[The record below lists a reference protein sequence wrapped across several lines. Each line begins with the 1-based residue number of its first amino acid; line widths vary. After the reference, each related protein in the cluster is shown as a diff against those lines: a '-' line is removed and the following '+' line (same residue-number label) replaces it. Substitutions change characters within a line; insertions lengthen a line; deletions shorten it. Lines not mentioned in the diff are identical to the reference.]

1 MKGRNIL
8 KFSLRGV
15 AGLVALLALL
25 VALMLLLRPYWD
37 LRGNFSPSF
46 NFEQAGELFDRL
58 EKDREGQKPYGATL
72 SEEDFLGRLE
82 IEPAFPQYR
91 GPQSQGRIEETGLLT
106 SWPKA
111 GPPEVYR
118 QPVGLGYAGLVVGG
132 GLAFTIEQ
140 RRDSEVVVAYEF
152 KTGTEVWTHAY
163 PAAFVEQMGGDGPRA
178 SPTLDGARLYS
189 LGAEGE
195 LICLSAATGEV
206 EWSRNILTETKSR
219 NLEWGMSGAPL
230 IVDEKVIVTAS
241 GLGGASAMAYDK
253 STGKPV
259 WSSDLGQQAYA
270 SLVLA
275 ELAGRPQLLD
285 FAAHALNGVDPE
297 TGTKLWSAEW
307 TGSHNGIN
315 CAQPLLLGDDR
326 VFISSGYGKGAAA
339 FKIREVGGQW
349 SAEQLWAQTTM
360 KNKFNSSVLV
370 DGHIYG
376 FDEGILAC
384 IDAET
389 GERVWK
395 GGRYGH
401 GQLLVLPDQDVL
413 LVVSEKGEVA
423 LVAATPDGF
432 TELARLPA
440 IQGRTWNHPALVGDV
455 LLVRNSEETAAFRLA
470 LASE

>member
-1 MKGRNIL
+1 M
-8 KFSLRGV
+8 
-15 AGLVALLALL
+15 
-25 VALMLLLRPYWD
+25 
-37 LRGNFSPSF
+37 
-46 NFEQAGELFDRL
+46 
-58 EKDREGQKPYGATL
+58 
-72 SEEDFLGRLE
+72 
-82 IEPAFPQYR
+82 
-91 GPQSQGRIEETGLLT
+91 
-106 SWPKA
+106 
-111 GPPEVYR
+111 
-118 QPVGLGYAGLVVGG
+118 GLGYAGLVVGG

-152 KTGTEVWTHAY
+152 KTGTEVWAHAY

-206 EWSRNILTETKSR
+206 EWSRNILSETNSR

-285 FAAHALNGVDPE
+285 FAAHALTESTPRPAPSCGPPNGPAA
-297 TGTKLWSAEW
+297 TTASTAR
-307 TGSHNGIN
+307 
-315 CAQPLLLGDDR
+315 QPLLLGDDR
-326 VFISSGYGKGAAA
+326 VFISTGYGKGAAA
-339 FKIREVGGQW
+339 FKIREVAGQS

-360 KNKFNSSVLV
+360 KNKFNSSMLV

-389 GERVWK
+389 GDRVWK

-401 GQLLVLPDQDVL
+401 GQLLYADGPPDRTRRERATRTAARNNRAVQRDLQLPGDRGQDLEQFRSRRWPAAGAQWAGDGDVRSPRGSSRPCPL
-413 LVVSEKGEVA
+413 SP
-423 LVAATPDGF
+423 VAASAT
-432 TELARLPA
+432 TTSSLCSARVE
-440 IQGRTWNHPALVGDV
+440 W
-455 LLVRNSEETAAFRLA
+455 VRSTSL
-470 LASE
+470 